1 MGFFKKIL
9 GEDDYTEETEGAEE
23 FYNGD
28 PDSAGDFNAAVSGK
42 PKAHFALVKP
52 EGPENLFPIADKLLE
67 RKSIVLNL
75 ELVKGEEAR
84 RFVEF
89 LSGVAYAMKGNVKKV
104 AVNTYLIVPGG
115 FEVSGEIF
123 ESIENGL

>member
-1 MGFFKKIL
+1 MGFFKKLL
-9 GEDDYTEETEGAEE
+9 GEDEFSEDNNNDNELYGAEAAE
-23 FYNGD
+23 
-28 PDSAGDFNAAVSGK
+28 DFNTAVSGK

-52 EGPENLFPIADKLLE
+52 ESSENLFPIADKLLE
-67 RKSIVLNL
+67 KKSIVLNL
-75 ELVKGEEAR
+75 ELVKGDEAR
-84 RFVEF
+84 KFVEF

>member
-1 MGFFKKIL
+1 MGFFKRIL
-9 GEDDYTEETEGAEE
+9 GEDEYIEDEENSEE
-23 FYNGD
+23 LYSGSN
-28 PDSAGDFNAAVSGK
+28 SSGDFNATVSGK

-52 EGPENLFPIADKLLE
+52 EGPESLFPIADKLLE

-75 ELVKGEEAR
+75 ELVKGDEAR

-89 LSGVAYAMKGNVKKV
+89 LSGVAYALKGNVKKV

>member
-1 MGFFKKIL
+1 MGFFKKLL
-9 GEDDYTEETEGAEE
+9 GEDDYAEE
-23 FYNGD
+23 SENENEFYSGD
-28 PDSAGDFNAAVSGK
+28 TGTSGDFNSAVSGK

-52 EGPENLFPIADKLLE
+52 ESSENLFPIADKLLE

-75 ELVKGEEAR
+75 ELVKGDEAR

-104 AVNTYLIVPGG
+104 AINTYLIVPGG

>member
-1 MGFFKKIL
+1 M
-9 GEDDYTEETEGAEE
+9 
-23 FYNGD
+23 
-28 PDSAGDFNAAVSGK
+28 
-42 PKAHFALVKP
+42 
-52 EGPENLFPIADKLLE
+52 
-67 RKSIVLNL
+67 NL